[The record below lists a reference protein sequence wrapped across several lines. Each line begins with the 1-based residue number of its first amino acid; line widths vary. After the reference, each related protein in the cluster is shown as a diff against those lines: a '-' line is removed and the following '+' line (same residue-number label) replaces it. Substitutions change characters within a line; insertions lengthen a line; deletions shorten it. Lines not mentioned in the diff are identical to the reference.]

1 MCGAYARIEAEAGN
15 IDLARKICDMALCSV
30 IDLSLDC
37 QLKAPILYLSYA
49 EAKLANHSSIGSDI
63 GVSSR
68 ESKQRAIY
76 ILSCLGSGRKYS
88 AYFSEHQVS
97 MVNVKNEVWNLVK
110 LNPMVDVLYQGKLRG
125 DKIEPKLWTEQHE
138 T

>member
-1 MCGAYARIEAEAGN
+1 LCGAYARIEAEAGN

-76 ILSCLGSGRKYS
+76 ILSCLGSGGKYS

-97 MVNVKNEVWNLVK
+97 STQLLKARRGFEEQLRK
-110 LNPMVDVLYQGKLRG
+110 LHSIWAYG
-125 DKIEPKLWTEQHE
+125 DIKEHLHLW
-138 T
+138 